1 MDLNRKYSDHQKEVI
16 RAAAASTKIVRQ
28 QHLHEAESIAGQIAE
43 YQGKLG
49 AAAACAWGVAQ
60 HRLATCA

>member
-16 RAAAASTKIVRQ
+16 RAAGASTRIVRRR
-28 QHLHEAESIAGQIAE
+28 HLQEAELIAGQIAE

-60 HRLATCA
+60 RRLAACA